1 MEQTGDDFPGIKVE
15 RAILESWLIDSDAE
29 EARLAAE
36 ILFAQAGIDS
46 WVMI

>member
-15 RAILESWLIDSDAE
+15 RAILESGLRDAE

-36 ILFAQAGIDS
+36 ILLARAGIDS